1 MSGIHDPWTSIYSGG
16 LSGGTNLYLQGN
28 QGALVTFQPLI
39 DLIDYLSVLAK
50 SKIATI
56 RSEKSAMSIADM
68 FDMQL
73 AMNKLSQGSEMCTS
87 VISALQTSTMSIA
100 RNLKG

>member
-1 MSGIHDPWTSIYSGG
+1 MSGVTNPWANISN
-16 LSGGTNLYLQGN
+16 LSGGSNLYN
-28 QGALVTFQPLI
+28 ANKAEARITFQPLI
-39 DLIDYLSVLAK
+39 DFIDYLSTMAK

-56 RSEKSAMSIADM
+56 RSQKSAMSIADM

-73 AMNKLSQGSEMCTS
+73 AMNKLSQGSEMCTG
-87 VISALQTSTMSIA
+87 VISAMQTSSMSIA

>member
-1 MSGIHDPWTSIYSGG
+1 MARTDPWSSLTA
-16 LSGGTNLYLQGN
+16 LGTGSTTYGTAKPE
-28 QGALVTFQPLI
+28 ALFNFQPLV
-39 DLIDYLSVLAK
+39 DLIDYLSTMAK

-56 RSEKSAMSIADM
+56 RSERSAMSIADM

-73 AMNKLSQGSEMCTS
+73 AMNKLSQGSEMCTG
-87 VISALQTSTMSIA
+87 VISAIQTASMSIA